1 MLKLKTRI
9 INYMQKINQSLLLIL
24 IFTLFSTAYAD
35 DSTPTDKP
43 KWELGVGLGVLS
55 LPHYRGSDQRT
66 EYAAPIPYV
75 RYNGKRLKVDK
86 EGGRFYFYNGD
97 DVKVD
102 LSTAFSFPVDS
113 KDNRARQGMP
123 DIDAIIELGPRIQ
136 FNLYESDNKNLRFRL
151 GLPFRAAVATD
162 IGHTKAIGWVFSPYL
177 QLRYYSG
184 WESAI
189 SIGPVWASEEYHDY
203 FYEVASEY
211 ATASRPAYD
220 AKAGYSGSRIT
231 LTVSRRF
238 NRIWF
243 GFFAKYDNLNNA
255 AFIDSPLIRQKDSL
269 MMGFALSWVFKESK
283 QRGHF

>member
-1 MLKLKTRI
+1 MKKF
-9 INYMQKINQSLLLIL
+9 YQSLLLIFAV
-24 IFTLFSTAYAD
+24 IVFSTACAD
-35 DSTPTDKP
+35 DPKPTTDRP

-75 RYNGKRLKVDK
+75 RYSGKRLKVDK

-97 DVKVD
+97 DVKID

-113 KDNRARQGMP
+113 EDNRARQGMP

-136 FNLYESDNKNLRFRL
+136 FNLYESDDKNLRFRF
-151 GLPFRAAVATD
+151 GLPLRAAVATD

-177 QLRYYSG
+177 QLRFYSG

-203 FYEVASEY
+203 FYEVAPEY
-211 ATASRPAYD
+211 ATSTRPAYN

-231 LTVSRRF
+231 ITVSKRF
-238 NRIWF
+238 NRLWF

-255 AFIDSPLIRQKDSL
+255 TFIDSPLIRQNDSL
-269 MMGFALSWVFKESK
+269 MVGAALSWVFKESK
-283 QRGHF
+283 QRGQF